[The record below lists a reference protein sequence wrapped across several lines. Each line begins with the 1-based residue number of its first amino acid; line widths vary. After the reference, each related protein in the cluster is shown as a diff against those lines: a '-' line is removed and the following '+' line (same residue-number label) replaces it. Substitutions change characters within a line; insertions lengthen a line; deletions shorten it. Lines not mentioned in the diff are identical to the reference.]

1 MANPTITALPEA
13 PQRRMAREVYPVV
26 ADKWAAALGPWTTQ
40 VNDVVTW
47 MGQQIDAAA
56 ASKKAA
62 EDSATAAG
70 KSVTDAQTQVKLATD
85 QAQASKGWADN
96 AKGYRDSAQVSA
108 QAAQAAAGLPASKM
122 PGAVLR
128 QMLDGSGGVEW
139 WNLVVTQV
147 GDTIVSTQA
156 PDAGWVPTGR
166 TYSQSL
172 YPLLASRL
180 GSVADW
186 PASGVTVPGSQ
197 GAVNVTCVAYGG
209 GLTVSMYGQ
218 YNSVSSDYFNSW
230 AQYNSP
236 ANYTWNDID
245 YGFGLFLLV
254 AANAGSVFY
263 SANGYGNWN
272 QGTGTPAGGTDTRL
286 RMGANVALWLQG
298 ASTAYATSVDGKNW
312 TSRTLPFTP
321 ARYVR
326 PAFGKGMF
334 AMLSSTGVIWSS
346 PDAISWTS
354 RGTAPG
360 IAGINSSTIRM
371 EASDAGILILD
382 VSGNCA
388 FSPDGINW
396 AVGAKAIFPAA
407 GTPNLSGGQG
417 GFIVQSVNSTIYLT
431 TVDGSKWTS
440 RNLPAT
446 TLAGFSVYIPP
457 IKTHLI
463 MASPTNSNMLRIK
476 PFSYDPAVQF
486 YTTDP
491 AVTSQ
496 GLTQFIRGV

>member
-1 MANPTITALPEA
+1 MALPTIRKPTVA
-13 PQRRMAREVYPVV
+13 PSRKMARDVYPIV
-26 ADKWAAALGPWTTQ
+26 ADEWAASIGPFTDDLI
-40 VNDVVTW
+40 VAISW
-47 MGQQIDAAA
+47 MGQQVTDVADYKDQAAASAKAAAKSVEDAAA
-56 ASKKAA
+56 
-62 EDSATAAG
+62 
-70 KSVTDAQTQVKLATD
+70 QVKLATD
-85 QAQASKGWADN
+85 QAQASKGWADS

-128 QMLDGSGGVEW
+128 QMLDGSSGVEW

-172 YPLLASRL
+172 YPLLASKL
-180 GSVADW
+180 GAVADW

-197 GAVNVTCVAYGG
+197 GSVNVTCVAYGG

-236 ANYTWNDID
+236 ANYSWSDID
-245 YGFGLFLLV
+245 YGFGLFMLV

-272 QGTGTPAGGTDTRL
+272 QGTGTPSGGTETRL
-286 RMGANVALWLQG
+286 RMGSNVALWLQG
-298 ASTAYATSVDGKNW
+298 ASTAYATSGDGKNW

-334 AMLSSTGVIWSS
+334 VMLSSTGVIWSS
-346 PDAISWTS
+346 PDAINWTN

-360 IAGINSSTIRM
+360 IVGIGSSSVRM
-371 EASDAGILILD
+371 EASDTGILMLD
-382 VSGNCA
+382 VNGNCA

-396 AVGAKAIFPAA
+396 AAGAKAIFPAS
-407 GTPNLSGGQG
+407 GVPNLSGGQG

-446 TLAGFSVYIPP
+446 TLAGFSVYIPT

-463 MASPTNSNMLRIK
+463 MASPTNSSIIRIK